1 MTNNPT
7 TRKNTTMPTTKE
19 ITNAL
24 RAVTQGAAGMN
35 YRDPA
40 SKFYSFIQAEGL
52 TVPSSFM
59 ETATK
64 ATEIV
69 ANINTATNP
78 PTANLLDVASDPKKL
93 DAYLVATA
101 KANSM
106 TRVIRQQILTEVQAM
121 LARATQEAANE
132 ALQQFVNDNADSGA
146 YTSTP
151 GTPGQQ
157 LVAQESRDRLN
168 RIHTTL
174 ITTATG
180 GTPNDDDAAVSFRWE
195 YTADQ
200 WAEMNSIYH
209 WDYSQHQW
217 ANFVRDNPSWEKPSV
232 DEAAIRVGATH
243 RFASSYAEALDNAEQ
258 CGDEV
263 ERRERDAKRE
273 AQGLWVDPKPER
285 GHTAR
290 VD

>member
-1 MTNNPT
+1 
-7 TRKNTTMPTTKE
+7 MPTTKE

-24 RAVTQGAAGMN
+24 HSVTQGVGMN

-69 ANINTATNP
+69 ANINAATNQ

-93 DAYLVATA
+93 DAFITATA

-106 TRVIRQQILTEVQAM
+106 TRVMRQQILAEVQAM
-121 LARATQEAANE
+121 LARATQEAAIE
-132 ALQQFVNDNADSGA
+132 ALQQFIKDNADSGA

-157 LVAQESRDRLN
+157 LVAQEARDRLN

-174 ITTATG
+174 LTAAAPG
-180 GTPNDDDAAVSFRWE
+180 EHGDDYAWVCFRWE

-209 WDYSQHQW
+209 WDYTQFQW
-217 ANFVRDNPSWEKPSV
+217 NNFYRDNPGWEGPAV
-232 DEAAIRVGATH
+232 DEAAIRVAATH
-243 RFASSYAEALDNAEQ
+243 RFAASRAEALDNADD
-258 CGDEV
+258 CIDEIA
-263 ERRERDAKRE
+263 RRAKDAQRE
-273 AQGLWVDPKPER
+273 AQGLWVDPQPTR
-285 GHTAR
+285 SSTVR